1 MLPKI
6 PGFLYDENGFIVG
19 KDEDYYRN
27 KNGGATAPPEQDASE
42 PEVGSPDPDDQQ
54 IEIDEFDE
62 TIDEYS
68 DDNNEIHDND
78 APVPEKSFRLRKFP
92 VKEQEDPKPK
102 PIKRRRIVYR
112 QPQMMYQQP
121 GMPYIPPPI
130 NADWQPQPER
140 PYVENPEITLVHNG
154 MNKTIRNLI
163 GSNHGIYLPGVNA
176 PMVARPQGGGR
187 KFRRSRRSR
196 RG

>member
-6 PGFLYDENGFIVG
+6 PGFLYDENGFIIG
-19 KDEDYYRN
+19 KDEDYYRI
-27 KNGGATAPPEQDASE
+27 KDGGANAPPIRDG
-42 PEVGSPDPDDQQ
+42 VGSV
-54 IEIDEFDE
+54 IESEWDGLNE
-62 TIDEYS
+62 T
-68 DDNNEIHDND
+68 DNYNEPVEEHGGIEND
-78 APVPEKSFRLRKFP
+78 AYDNTTPVTEKSFRLRKFP
-92 VKEQEDPKPK
+92 VKEPEDPKPK
-102 PIKRRRIVYR
+102 PVKRRRVVYR

-176 PMVARPQGGGR
+176 PMIARRQGRR
-187 KFRRSRRSR
+187 KFRRSRR
-196 RG
+196 